1 MEGSNDYIIDNNV
14 TRVVILDV
22 RITSVWH
29 CYLIVQI
36 HSWDCGLV
44 LTRHGIHNGLERKGI

>member
-22 RITSVWH
+22 RI
-29 CYLIVQI
+29 YLCVALL
-36 HSWDCGLV
+36 SDCTDSLMGLWF
-44 LTRHGIHNGLERKGI
+44 GFDKAWYS